1 MMFKMKTLLLMGC
14 VSLSLI
20 ATAQNVEL
28 SGNPAASVG
37 IDGQFTNPILSRMPT
52 FLSFVWAV
60 CGLMALVGGL
70 RIYARVQT
78 GTGEFALEAWR
89 LASAV
94 IGVAIVALFLQGWV
108 SYRMPAL
115 TSARFGTDKLIYRG
129 GADDSDI
136 VDPASAAVAAT
147 PYNPGSDAGVDSIRN
162 YYRTTSDSLRD
173 HTRLPR

>member
-1 MMFKMKTLLLMGC
+1 MFKMKTLLLLGC
-14 VSLSLI
+14 ALLALTV
-20 ATAQNVEL
+20 TAQNVEL

-52 FLSFVWAV
+52 FLTFVWAV
-60 CGLMALVGGL
+60 CGLIALIGGL
-70 RIYARVQT
+70 RIYARVQA
-78 GTGEFALEAWR
+78 GTGEFALETWR
-89 LASAV
+89 LVSAV

-108 SYRMPAL
+108 SYRMPAV

-129 GADDSDI
+129 SDDNSTI
-136 VDPASAAVAAT
+136 VDPSSGAVVAT
-147 PYNPGSDAGVDSIRN
+147 PYTPGSDAGVDSIRN